1 MEKSIQEKFDQVLQ
15 DVRDPESN
23 LPISDFGVVKKF
35 RYNEEQ
41 RRIYVFV
48 EFQSHRPACVTCV
61 GISLAIENTIE
72 RKVKEELEKQF
83 PGFTVEFVAA

>member
-1 MEKSIQEKFDQVLQ
+1 MDKSIQEKFDRVLQ
-15 DVRDPESN
+15 DVKDPESN
-23 LPISDFGVVKKF
+23 LPISDFGVVQKF

-41 RRIYVFV
+41 RKIYVFV

-72 RKVKEELEKQF
+72 RLVKEELEKEF